1 MNVFVDQ
8 NLPPVLATTIDGFIR
23 HDGGRAFHISECPG
37 LPTGKRSTDVEW
49 ISFLRMA
56 PGLWI
61 FLTADMRPSKNRVK
75 RSALRAA
82 GRHRFVLA
90 PGFQTMPLHQ
100 RDSILI
106 WKWPDIVKIVDLT
119 MPRTTFQISVGRSGK
134 LQSLSI

>member
-49 ISFLRMA
+49 ISFLRTA

-61 FLTADMRPSKNRVK
+61 FLTADKRLIKNPVE

-82 GRHRFVLA
+82 GRHGFVLA
-90 PGFQTMPLHQ
+90 PGFQSMPLHQ
-100 RDSILI
+100 RASILI

-119 MPRTTFQISVGRSGK
+119 TPPTMFEISVGRSGK